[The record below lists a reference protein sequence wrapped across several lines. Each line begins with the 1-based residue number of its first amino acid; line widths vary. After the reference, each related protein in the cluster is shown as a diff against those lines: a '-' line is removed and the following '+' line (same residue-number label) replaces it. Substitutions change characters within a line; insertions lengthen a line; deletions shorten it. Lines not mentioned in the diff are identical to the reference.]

1 MTYSVTWLTGQL
13 ACGSAPMSYDDLDTI
28 RGQGIDAIVNLC
40 GEFCDLHQ
48 IERDSGFEVYYLPI
62 PDECAPDMQ
71 LMEAALDWLDEAL
84 YLRKKILI
92 HCRHGLGRTGTFVS
106 AYLLRRGF
114 GLKLTEKKLKSARMS
129 PGSFSQWR
137 LLRKYEKQKG
147 MLRAVEPS
155 LENRVTVNL
164 QPFLHEFDGLLREAE
179 RTAVAAG
186 IDPMAVDFD
195 TCCHSCFQLELIEA
209 VHLSHSL
216 NREFSRED
224 RTAAI
229 ERAVATTSLL
239 REREAETD
247 CSQEA
252 AAENLAAGGRLACP
266 LLLEGGCAI
275 LQHRPL
281 RCRSGIDPN
290 TAAEMQQAI
299 RTASRQVFLA
309 LTGEFSPV
317 ADLRFSIFDTVSGR
331 FVQQYFQ
338 MMLGN
343 PCDSGSPTVVNP
355 EP

>member
-13 ACGSAPMSYDDLDTI
+13 ACGSAPMSYDDLDII

-48 IERDSGFEVYYLPI
+48 IEKDSGFEVYYLPI

-71 LMEAALDWLDEAL
+71 LMEAALDWLDESL
-84 YLRKKILI
+84 YLKKKILI

-137 LLRKYEKQKG
+137 LLRKYEKEKG
-147 MLRAVEPS
+147 QLRAGEPS
-155 LENRVTVNL
+155 LENKVTVDL
-164 QPFLHEFDGLLREAE
+164 QPFLHEFDALLREAE
-179 RTAVAAG
+179 RTAAAAG

-209 VHLSHSL
+209 VHLGHSL
-216 NREFSRED
+216 NKELSRED

-239 REREAETD
+239 RERENEAG
-247 CSQEA
+247 CSQEEAAQHMA
-252 AAENLAAGGRLACP
+252 AAGSLSCP
-266 LLLEGGCAI
+266 LLAEESCAI
-275 LQHRPL
+275 LEHRPL
-281 RCRSGIDPN
+281 RCRSGIDPV
-290 TAAEMQQAI
+290 TAARMQEI
-299 RTASRQVFLA
+299 VRTASRQVFLA
-309 LTGEFSPV
+309 LTGEFSPA
-317 ADLRFSIFDTVSGR
+317 ADMRFSIFDTVSGR

-338 MMLGN
+338 MMLQNAG
-343 PCDSGSPTVVNP
+343 DRKS
-355 EP
+355 

>member
-13 ACGSAPMSYDDLDTI
+13 ACGSAPMSYDDLDII

-48 IERDSGFEVYYLPI
+48 IEKDSGFEVYYLPI

-71 LMEAALDWLDEAL
+71 LMEAALDWLDESL
-84 YLRKKILI
+84 YLKKKILI

-137 LLRKYEKQKG
+137 MLRKYEKEKG
-147 MLRAVEPS
+147 QLRASEPS
-155 LENRVTVNL
+155 LENKVTVDL
-164 QPFLHEFDGLLREAE
+164 QPFLHEFDTLLREAE
-179 RTAVAAG
+179 GAAAAAG

-195 TCCHSCFQLELIEA
+195 TCCHSSFQLELIEA
-209 VHLSHSL
+209 VHLGHSL
-216 NREFSRED
+216 NKELSRED

-239 REREAETD
+239 RERETETG

-252 AAENLAAGGRLACP
+252 AAEHLTAAGRLSCP
-266 LLLEGGCAI
+266 LLAEGRCAI
-275 LQHRPL
+275 LEHRPL
-281 RCRSGIDPN
+281 RCRSGIDPV
-290 TAAEMQQAI
+290 TAARMQELVH
-299 RTASRQVFLA
+299 TASRQVFLA
-309 LTGEFSPV
+309 LTGEFSPA
-317 ADLRFSIFDTVSGR
+317 ADMRFSIFDTVSGR

-338 MMLGN
+338 MMLNNAG
-343 PCDSGSPTVVNP
+343 DRKS
-355 EP
+355 